1 MEQWSTCNGP
11 DGHSFL
17 CQTSHQFPQK
27 SQFGKQTDFGY
38 ERRTAGAALPSLMS
52 PQNNNSKNEASSV
65 P

>member
-1 MEQWSTCNGP
+1 MAQMVTLFYARQAT
-11 DGHSFL
+11 SFL
-17 CQTSHQFPQK
+17 RK

-52 PQNNNSKNEASSV
+52 PQNNNSKNEASRV